1 MTEKIFKADSTSEK
15 VPLASPKI
23 LKREVFEAS
32 REARDIVALAQEKAK
47 QLIEEAEREREIIRH
62 KARQEG
68 VEQGLVEWNQV
79 LARTNQRADELARNW
94 EEKMLRLSVRVAE
107 KIIGEQLRVHPDTVV
122 DIVREV
128 LQGAR
133 PGRHLTIQ
141 VNEADAQQVRLRTD
155 RLRETLSASSEIHIV
170 ASSTVPPGG
179 CIVESEL
186 GIIDARLETQLRC
199 LEEVLIRSMS
209 AD

>member
-1 MTEKIFKADSTSEK
+1 MDEKIFKGDSIPEK
-15 VPLASPKI
+15 IPLSSPKVV
-23 LKREVFEAS
+23 KREVYEAT

-47 QLIEEAEREREIIRH
+47 QLMEEAERDRETIRAR
-62 KARQEG
+62 ARQEG
-68 VEQGLVEWNQV
+68 LDQGLAEWNRV
-79 LARTNQRADELARNW
+79 LTRSNERADELARNW

-107 KIIGEQLRVHPDTVV
+107 KIIGEQLRLHPDTIV
-122 DIVREV
+122 DIVRQV

-141 VNEADAQQVRLRTD
+141 VNEADAQQVRVRTD
-155 RLRETLSASSEIHIV
+155 RLKENLSASSEIHVV
-170 ASSTVPPGG
+170 ASPTIPPGG
-179 CIVESEL
+179 CVVESEL

>member
-47 QLIEEAEREREIIRH
+47 QIIEEAERERESIRH

-68 VEQGLVEWNQV
+68 VEQGLVEWNQI
-79 LARTNQRADELARNW
+79 LARTNERADELARNW

-107 KIIGEQLRVHPDTVV
+107 KIIGESGKIRV
-122 DIVREV
+122 
-128 LQGAR
+128 G
-133 PGRHLTIQ
+133 Q
-141 VNEADAQQVRLRTD
+141 V
-155 RLRETLSASSEIHIV
+155 
-170 ASSTVPPGG
+170 GK
-179 CIVESEL
+179 
-186 GIIDARLETQLRC
+186 
-199 LEEVLIRSMS
+199 
-209 AD
+209 